1 MATGVKTGNGVMSQ
15 TATAIRDVRDGDT
28 LKTIRGCAEER
39 GLFTGIISHDDR
51 TGLTLL
57 VLRAR

>member
-28 LKTIRGCAEER
+28 LKTILGVPKNAAS
-39 GLFTGIISHDDR
+39 LPAHDDR

>member
-28 LKTIRGCAEER
+28 LKTILGYAEER
-39 GLFTGIISHDDR
+39 GLLPASSPMT
-51 TGLTLL
+51 T
-57 VLRAR
+57 APA